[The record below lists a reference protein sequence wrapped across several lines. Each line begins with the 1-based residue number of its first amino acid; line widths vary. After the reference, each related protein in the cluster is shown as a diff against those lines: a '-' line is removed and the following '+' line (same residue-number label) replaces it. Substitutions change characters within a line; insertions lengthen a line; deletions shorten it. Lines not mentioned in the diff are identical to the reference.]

1 MSSLHPIHE
10 VRLALTAE
18 AFDQAVYFYRDRL
31 GLAVVEQWQRA
42 EGRGVILA
50 LGPQTTLELF
60 DAAQAAFVDAVEV
73 GRRVSGPVR
82 LALEVQDVE
91 AATTFWQSCGAMV
104 LSHPTLMPWGDRNAR
119 LETPDG
125 MQVTLYEPAAQA
137 DKAAI
142 IQTALDYIEGW
153 YEGNAERMQ
162 RSLHPDLAKRIV
174 RPDATTGRDR
184 LDQMSA
190 LGLVQST
197 QRGGGTRTP
206 PERQQKEVIIL
217 DRFEH
222 AASVK
227 VIASD
232 WIDYLHLV
240 KWNGAWVIVNVLWE
254 LKPESR

>member
-1 MSSLHPIHE
+1 MASLYPVRE
-10 VRLALTAE
+10 VRIALTAE
-18 AFDQAVYFYRDRL
+18 AFDEAVHFYCDRL
-31 GLAVVEQWQRA
+31 GLVVIEQWQRA

-60 DAAQAAFVDAVEV
+60 DSAQAAFVDEVEV

-82 LALEVQDVE
+82 LALEVEDVE
-91 AATTFWQSCGAMV
+91 VAAAFWEVSGAKV
-104 LSHPTLMPWGDRNAR
+104 LSPPKKMPWGDRNAR

-125 MQVTLYEPAAQA
+125 MQVTLYETTAQA
-137 DKAAI
+137 DNAAI
-142 IQTALDYIEGW
+142 IKTALDYIEGW

-174 RPDATTGRDR
+174 RPDAAPGRDR

-190 LGLVQST
+190 MGLVQST
-197 QRGGGTRTP
+197 QRGGGTCTP
-206 PERQQKEVIIL
+206 TERQQKDVIIL
-217 DRFEH
+217 DRFEQ